1 LDIAVG
7 DLNGDNIDDAVVSC
21 PESDVL
27 CILRG
32 LPSGGFAGTLQL
44 LVGVEPTSISLVD
57 FDNDGDKDIAVIATG
72 LDSGQ
77 REIMMYRNDTSLN
90 GGNLMFAS
98 DAVYDSGLNPILVA
112 TGDLDGDDYDD
123 LISINEVA
131 AYRGI
136 SNNMNMRIICSSDFD
151 GSGEVNVAD
160 LLEIIALWGA
170 VGDRPQDLDGNG
182 VVNVAD
188 LLILIAAWGPC

>member
-1 LDIAVG
+1 
-7 DLNGDNIDDAVVSC
+7 
-21 PESDVL
+21 
-27 CILRG
+27 
-32 LPSGGFAGTLQL
+32 
-44 LVGVEPTSISLVD
+44 
-57 FDNDGDKDIAVIATG
+57 
-72 LDSGQ
+72 
-77 REIMMYRNDTSLN
+77 
-90 GGNLMFAS
+90 MFAS

-151 GSGEVNVAD
+151 GNGEVNVAD